1 MSISPLRLTV
11 ELSTKIITSIQQ
23 TKGHTAYST
32 SNISSSSLSALLPRP
47 DINLVCEAV
56 RYIVEVSCPAFV
68 DDLVDYS
75 LGSKKMHSKG
85 VVTAVR
91 LKYGPGLESIVSTAN
106 NASSDLSLSSS
117 SRRNKHNDEVVVY
130 VGMND
135 SQGRHLR
142 PMDQLEHLVS
152 KDEHITIM
160 AYVDGWPGQRQMRRS
175 HGVVRRIQRCDNDDD
190 DWNQVGLACN
200 QDKELLL
207 SSSRKVTVVV
217 PDEDSTAVSKALNHQ
232 SPNILLGSTPSCH
245 PPNDGNIHSSNSL
258 ERNSSIISER
268 MTILENTTPM
278 KTTSDRND
286 CSPWQIKPSPCN
298 GDTND
303 YSTDSNLCKA
313 VDCHQSVPCG
323 ETKIKRINLRQASRQ
338 NGALSRNIN
347 DRGWFN
353 SVRDRNTGN
362 IGSRKTT
369 ALKDVDHVES
379 DNSRSTFEECRSLS
393 REAKILIKEAND
405 HGLLACPAD
414 ISASQGIRQTRS
426 ARKSQKRKYSELCS
440 FQDGIEE
447 RNGEDELV
455 TEKCANLRKPVK
467 VAKDVHGH
475 VDDEGLLT
483 YVIAQGGQAHHECQQ
498 PDILHLLATAKKKM
512 PSTIFCEKRMESA
525 PTLDQDKYDC
535 NTDLGK
541 DKSLTNTSAKYGS
554 LLKKNRKHQSSNY
567 DQKSHSDEVRMN
579 F

>member
-106 NASSDLSLSSS
+106 NASSDSSLSSS
-117 SRRNKHNDEVVVY
+117 SMRNKHNDEVVVY

-175 HGVVRRIQRCDNDDD
+175 HGVVRRIQRCDNDDDD

-268 MTILENTTPM
+268 MTILENTSLSLT
-278 KTTSDRND
+278 TTSQ
-286 CSPWQIKPSPCN
+286 SP
-298 GDTND
+298 
-303 YSTDSNLCKA
+303 L
-313 VDCHQSVPCG
+313 
-323 ETKIKRINLRQASRQ
+323 
-338 NGALSRNIN
+338 
-347 DRGWFN
+347 
-353 SVRDRNTGN
+353 
-362 IGSRKTT
+362 
-369 ALKDVDHVES
+369 
-379 DNSRSTFEECRSLS
+379 
-393 REAKILIKEAND
+393 
-405 HGLLACPAD
+405 
-414 ISASQGIRQTRS
+414 RS
-426 ARKSQKRKYSELCS
+426 A
-440 FQDGIEE
+440 
-447 RNGEDELV
+447 
-455 TEKCANLRKPVK
+455 P
-467 VAKDVHGH
+467 
-475 VDDEGLLT
+475 
-483 YVIAQGGQAHHECQQ
+483 
-498 PDILHLLATAKKKM
+498 
-512 PSTIFCEKRMESA
+512 
-525 PTLDQDKYDC
+525 
-535 NTDLGK
+535 
-541 DKSLTNTSAKYGS
+541 
-554 LLKKNRKHQSSNY
+554 
-567 DQKSHSDEVRMN
+567 
-579 F
+579 